1 MNDRRLERG
10 AAAEHLA
17 ADYLAA
23 QGIKILARNLRCKAG
38 EIDLVGLDQDVLVIV
53 EVRLRSRLDF
63 GGAAGSVT
71 AAKQRRILRA
81 ARYYL
86 QRETNWRG
94 LAMRFDVLAFQGNL
108 GAHHMTWIK
117 DAFRAT

>member
-1 MNDRRLERG
+1 MSDERRERG
-10 AAAEHLA
+10 AAAEQLA
-17 ADYLAA
+17 ANYLAA
-23 QGIKILARNLRCKAG
+23 RGIKILARNLRCKAG
-38 EIDLVGLDQDVLVIV
+38 EIDLVGIDAQVLVIV
-53 EVRLRSRLDF
+53 EVRLRSRTDF

-86 QRETNWRG
+86 QRETSWRG
-94 LAMRFDVLAFQGNL
+94 LAMRFDVLAIQGDL
-108 GAHHMTWIK
+108 RTRHVLWIR